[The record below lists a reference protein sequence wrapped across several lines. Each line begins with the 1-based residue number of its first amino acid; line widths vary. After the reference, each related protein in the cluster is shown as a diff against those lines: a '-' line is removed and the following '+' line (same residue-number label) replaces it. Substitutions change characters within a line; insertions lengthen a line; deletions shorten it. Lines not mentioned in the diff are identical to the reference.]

1 MSEKN
6 PVPQDDTGK
15 PKRNSGDLLR
25 KRAYERIEDFLN
37 SGRLHPGQ
45 VVSQRELVN
54 LTGATLGAVREAVSR
69 LEAEGLL
76 QTLPQR
82 GLMVP
87 SLDIAFVRDAYQ
99 LRRMIELEA
108 IRFARTNMSRD
119 QVAFWI
125 AKHGEF
131 QTRISDNL
139 NDDIADEMQAFD
151 WKMHEDIVG
160 SMRNALIDNVYRV
173 AAIKTRMVVQSLIR
187 VTPYNADRVVAE
199 HMAFLQPLHD
209 GDYDGACMAMGR
221 HIDNSLN
228 LALGRSL

>member
-1 MSEKN
+1 LREKTDML
-6 PVPQDDTGK
+6 QDDTGK

-25 KRAYERIEDFLN
+25 KRAYERIEEFLN
-37 SGRLHPGQ
+37 GGRLRPGQ

-87 SLDIAFVRDAYQ
+87 SLDISFVRDAYQ

-108 IRFARTNMSRD
+108 VRGADTNISRGQLD
-119 QVAFWI
+119 NWI
-125 AKHGEF
+125 ADHKEF
-131 QTRISDNL
+131 LARITENP
-139 NDDIADEMQAFD
+139 NEDIAAEMQAYD
-151 WKMHEDIVG
+151 WKMHEDIVS
-160 SMRNALIDNVYRV
+160 SMHNALINNVYRV

-187 VTPYNADRVVAE
+187 VTPYNADRVIAE
-199 HMAFLQPLHD
+199 HMAFLEPLLK
-209 GDYDGACMAMGR
+209 GDVKAAYEAMGR

-228 LALGRSL
+228 LALGRTV